1 MIQLVV
7 PGAALSPSPSGP
19 ASATA
24 SCCLFELP
32 TAGRKRRM
40 DGLTG
45 GTGGSFIFV
54 LYSVCPMTCLDDR
67 RGSGRSDGV
76 GGWEDGKECPDT
88 DIDCEL
94 AVRSPDLYGMIPSE
108 PPQLT
113 RRLIWLTNANLCQP
127 PTCRARRDTLESQP
141 RANHDQLRTERPGLL
156 QST

>member
-54 LYSVCPMTCLDDR
+54 LYSVCPMTRLDDR
-67 RGSGRSDGV
+67 RGSGRWEGRE
-76 GGWEDGKECPDT
+76 GGWQGM
-88 DIDCEL
+88 
-94 AVRSPDLYGMIPSE
+94 SGYGY
-108 PPQLT
+108 
-113 RRLIWLTNANLCQP
+113 R
-127 PTCRARRDTLESQP
+127 
-141 RANHDQLRTERPGLL
+141 LRTGRTKSRSVRYDPI
-156 QST
+156 